1 MVEEHSDRGVG
12 RWRRVRTLRTLLQCR
27 AKTSYPLF
35 QLLSTHLLP
44 ILARPSTPEPK
55 AAIPDTSAGS
65 IRPSDTQL
73 HHVLLT
79 SHHLIA
85 PSKRKD
91 LNSLSS
97 QLSLVGFAKV
107 GHPGIIYAMGAR
119 EDLAEWVREVKSWQW
134 LALRVR
140 ISPEP
145 IDEADVGGKGR
156 DSGARGGKG
165 RGEWIELE
173 KVGDAVEWMRRRGRE
188 KLLTDLGIGVG
199 A

>member
-1 MVEEHSDRGVG
+1 M
-12 RWRRVRTLRTLLQCR
+12 
-27 AKTSYPLF
+27 
-35 QLLSTHLLP
+35 
-44 ILARPSTPEPK
+44 
-55 AAIPDTSAGS
+55 
-65 IRPSDTQL
+65 
-73 HHVLLT
+73 
-79 SHHLIA
+79 
-85 PSKRKD
+85 
-91 LNSLSS
+91 SS

-165 RGEWIELE
+165 RGEWIEME

>member
-1 MVEEHSDRGVG
+1 MTTVNDSPASSV
-12 RWRRVRTLRTLLQCR
+12 
-27 AKTSYPLF
+27 
-35 QLLSTHLLP
+35 
-44 ILARPSTPEPK
+44 
-55 AAIPDTSAGS
+55 
-65 IRPSDTQL
+65 TQL

-91 LNSLSS
+91 LNALSS

-107 GHPGIIYAMGAR
+107 GHPGIIYAIGTR
-119 EDLAEWVREVKSWQW
+119 DDLVEWVREVKSWQW

-140 ISPEP
+140 VSPEP
-145 IDEADVGGKGR
+145 AGEGEASGRGKEN
-156 DSGARGGKG
+156 GARGGKG
-165 RGEWIELE
+165 RGDWVELE